1 MNAIRQL
8 LKKVKS
14 TGTRLAGQVKTVS
27 MGRERVFEAYNL
39 GDDTFVF
46 ERGVSARLAERPS
59 VLVVDRRWLR
69 RRGRGKVMTVTTGN
83 HAVAAMPLL
92 DGRFWKLSSLPV
104 SRRSDV
110 MTSAILC
117 ANIVDGRLEV
127 SQRDVPTPELVSLD
141 RWLVDAA
148 GLGLGGV
155 VMLDRNESALDHYR
169 RLGQEW
175 RVKPL
180 VWTEKELL
188 TQLAASRKRIFSKTR
203 YYHSS
208 RGVHFLTYP
217 EFMRLVALAETA
229 PADFVAGLREI
240 VSIFEGNTV
249 SFARMPKYR
258 GHHEIEFFGL
268 GRGVGV
274 ERIVPELEKLM
285 EAVALG
291 RLGQLGVIQKA
302 RDAAALYESLL
313 TTPEFADE
321 SSPVFVE
328 KLYMY
333 VTGEVY
339 SVVGDGSTPSFDDRR
354 TALPGATFVGGRP
367 VMHPGADVRSEV
379 LLSNLRGLLS
389 KDELVEYANIY
400 ELRED
405 DSVPVGRG
413 RTREVVYKTN
423 MRPLATSL
431 IEKGLS
437 SRRRGYAEYMLARIG
452 ALRAMGVSMS
462 AYYRVL
468 RRRPSTRSAPSD
480 FYIRMRCEG
489 EPIESIPA
497 NWFRSGEDSSVE
509 VEDVVLGLAALMGD
523 AAAQNMAMKKFD
535 PKTESPLYGVGKEI
549 YEFEYD
555 IIKEQVVPKKVAT
568 CSIRG
573 SFGWPDLSFTD
584 QNVNAFASF
593 YFTHFAHAL
602 KDFCR
607 HHTVPMADLAE
618 RFMSGFEFR
627 TRAMAWQLSVMRD
640 GFESF
645 SPPVPSAYRFT
656 EKWRFAMWALER
668 QERRLPLLRK
678 MFFERVALVQ
688 GESSGT

>member
-180 VWTEKELL
+180 VWTEKEMLA
-188 TQLAASRKRIFSKTR
+188 QLAASRKRISSKTR

-217 EFMRLVALAETA
+217 EFMRLVALAETS

-423 MRPLATSL
+423 MRPLVTSL

-535 PKTESPLYGVGKEI
+535 PKTESPLYGVGK
-549 YEFEYD
+549 D
-555 IIKEQVVPKKVAT
+555 AAGRLVLQHPRVVRLAGPLLHRPERERLRLVLLHPLRARAEGLLPPPHGADGR
-568 CSIRG
+568 SRGALHERIR
-573 SFGWPDLSFTD
+573 
-584 QNVNAFASF
+584 
-593 YFTHFAHAL
+593 
-602 KDFCR
+602 
-607 HHTVPMADLAE
+607 VPHP
-618 RFMSGFEFR
+618 
-627 TRAMAWQLSVMRD
+627 RD
-640 GFESF
+640 GMAALGDARRLRVVLAAGAAGLPLRGEVALRDVGART
-645 SPPVPSAYRFT
+645 PGAPSAAPAEDVLRASRARA
-656 EKWRFAMWALER
+656 KRVIRDL
-668 QERRLPLLRK
+668 RRKRK
-678 MFFERVALVQ
+678 
-688 GESSGT
+688 

>member
-180 VWTEKELL
+180 VWTEKEML
-188 TQLAASRKRIFSKTR
+188 TQLAASRKRISSKTR

-249 SFARMPKYR
+249 S
-258 GHHEIEFFGL
+258 L
-268 GRGVGV
+268 VW
-274 ERIVPELEKLM
+274 EK
-285 EAVALG
+285 
-291 RLGQLGVIQKA
+291 
-302 RDAAALYESLL
+302 
-313 TTPEFADE
+313 
-321 SSPVFVE
+321 
-328 KLYMY
+328 
-333 VTGEVY
+333 
-339 SVVGDGSTPSFDDRR
+339 
-354 TALPGATFVGGRP
+354 
-367 VMHPGADVRSEV
+367 VR
-379 LLSNLRGLLS
+379 
-389 KDELVEYANIY
+389 YH
-400 ELRED
+400 
-405 DSVPVGRG
+405 
-413 RTREVVYKTN
+413 
-423 MRPLATSL
+423 M
-431 IEKGLS
+431 
-437 SRRRGYAEYMLARIG
+437 
-452 ALRAMGVSMS
+452 
-462 AYYRVL
+462 
-468 RRRPSTRSAPSD
+468 
-480 FYIRMRCEG
+480 
-489 EPIESIPA
+489 
-497 NWFRSGEDSSVE
+497 
-509 VEDVVLGLAALMGD
+509 
-523 AAAQNMAMKKFD
+523 
-535 PKTESPLYGVGKEI
+535 
-549 YEFEYD
+549 
-555 IIKEQVVPKKVAT
+555 
-568 CSIRG
+568 
-573 SFGWPDLSFTD
+573 
-584 QNVNAFASF
+584 
-593 YFTHFAHAL
+593 
-602 KDFCR
+602 
-607 HHTVPMADLAE
+607 
-618 RFMSGFEFR
+618 
-627 TRAMAWQLSVMRD
+627 
-640 GFESF
+640 
-645 SPPVPSAYRFT
+645 
-656 EKWRFAMWALER
+656 
-668 QERRLPLLRK
+668 
-678 MFFERVALVQ
+678 
-688 GESSGT
+688 